1 MLRIVSLLPSATEI
15 VFALGLGEQLVG
27 VSHMC
32 DFPEEARWLPV
43 LTRSLRQEARRQGRS
58 VAEAVAEAQAKGGL
72 MYLIEGDLLRS
83 LRPDLILAQEI
94 CDVCAVDS
102 GSVFEVAGK
111 ALDYSPAILSLNA
124 ATVEDVLGNV
134 VEIGRAAGAELRAEG
149 LAGAMRERLGRVARA
164 VAPERARPGVAAVE
178 WARPLRNAGLWVP
191 ELIAAAGGR
200 DGLGTPG
207 ERSRVLSWSEM
218 VGSEPDVVLMMPCGM
233 DLNDSAA
240 EAFQLQR
247 FSQWWSMP
255 AAHHGQVFALD
266 GRVPSRHGPR
276 LVDVAETVAAL
287 LHPEL
292 GLAPSPRAAWRKV
305 G

>member
-1 MLRIVSLLPSATEI
+1 MRIVSLLPSATEI
-15 VFALGLGEQLVG
+15 VFALGLGEHLVG
-27 VSHMC
+27 VSHTC
-32 DFPEEARWLPV
+32 DFPEEARRLPV
-43 LTRSLRQEARRQGRS
+43 LTRSLRQEALRQGRS
-58 VAEAVAEAQAKGGL
+58 VAEAVAEARTKGGP
-72 MYLIEGDLLRS
+72 MYLMEGDLLRS
-83 LRPDLILAQEI
+83 LRPDLILTQEI

-111 ALDYSPAILSLNA
+111 ALDYSPTILSLNA
-124 ATVEDVLGNV
+124 ATLEDVLGNV
-134 VEIGRAAGAELRAEG
+134 VEIGRAAGAELRADG
-149 LAGAMRERLGRVARA
+149 LAGAMRERLGRVAQA
-164 VAPERARPGVAAVE
+164 VARAEARPGVAAVE

-191 ELIAAAGGR
+191 ELIAVAGGR
-200 DGLGTPG
+200 DSLGTPG

-218 VGSEPDVVLMMPCGM
+218 VGAEPDVVLMMPCGM
-233 DLNDSAA
+233 DLNAAAA

-255 AAHHGQVFALD
+255 AASHGQVFALD

>member
-1 MLRIVSLLPSATEI
+1 MRIVSLLPSATEI

-32 DFPEEARWLPV
+32 DFPEEARRLPV
-43 LTRSLRQEARRQGRS
+43 LTRSLRQEALRQGRS
-58 VAEAVAEAQAKGGL
+58 LAEAVAEAQAKGGP

-83 LRPDLILAQEI
+83 LRPDLILTQEI

-134 VEIGRAAGAELRAEG
+134 VEIGRAAGAEQRAEG
-149 LAGAMRERLGRVARA
+149 LAGAMRERLGRVAQA
-164 VAPERARPGVAAVE
+164 VARAEARPGVAAVE

-191 ELIAAAGGR
+191 ELIAVAGGR

-207 ERSRVLSWSEM
+207 ERSRVLSWGEM

-233 DLNDSAA
+233 DLDASAA

>member
-1 MLRIVSLLPSATEI
+1 MRIVSLLPSATEI

-27 VSHMC
+27 VSHTC
-32 DFPEEARWLPV
+32 DFPEEARRLPV
-43 LTRSLRQEARRQGRS
+43 LTRSLREEARRQGRS
-58 VAEAVAEAQAKGGL
+58 VAEAQAKGGP
-72 MYLIEGDLLRS
+72 MYLIDGDLLRS
-83 LRPDLILAQEI
+83 LHPDLILTQEI
-94 CDVCAVDS
+94 CDVCAADG
-102 GSVFEVAGK
+102 GSVFEAAGK
-111 ALDYSPAILSLNA
+111 ALDYSPAVLSLNA

-149 LAGAMRERLGRVARA
+149 LVGAMRERLGRVAQA
-164 VAPERARPGVAAVE
+164 VARTQARPGVAAVE

-191 ELIAAAGGR
+191 ELIATAGGK

-233 DLNDSAA
+233 DLNASAA

-255 AAHHGQVFALD
+255 AASHGQVFALD

-276 LVDVAETVAAL
+276 LVDVAETMAAL
-287 LHPEL
+287 LHPQL